1 MAYYHMTAVMR
12 NVFVALSSRL
22 KKIPRIKNLETGISE
37 TLHVRPNES
46 SFKLFSCQIYDF
58 RQ

>member
-37 TLHVRPNES
+37 TLHVSPNES
-46 SFKLFSCQIYDF
+46 SFKLFSCQAYD
-58 RQ
+58 